1 MIMMKRR
8 EVIANKKIVR
18 LNNQYTTQQLNQMQ
32 ADSKKTP
39 KRGYLAMILIV
50 IILVMMLPTINL
62 VKSYQVLQSR
72 RALRIKSEK
81 QSTQLDRQLA
91 IKKAN
96 IDKLQDP
103 TFISKYAR
111 AKYLYSKDGE
121 KIFPI
126 SELSDGGVT
135 DKK

>member
-1 MIMMKRR
+1 M
-8 EVIANKKIVR
+8 
-18 LNNQYTTQQLNQMQ
+18 
-32 ADSKKTP
+32 
-39 KRGYLAMILIV
+39 
-50 IILVMMLPTINL
+50 
-62 VKSYQVLQSR
+62 KSYQVLQSR
-72 RALRIKSEK
+72 RVLRIKSEE

-103 TFISKYAR
+103 TFVAKYAR